1 MCSTQT
7 GSSDEITQSDVAIS
21 DSAVDNAETVCLE
34 DLHVTSEDDLAIGVA
49 QSLHAVTDAIAE
61 TDARPPQLSL
71 V

>member
-1 MCSTQT
+1 MN
-7 GSSDEITQSDVAIS
+7 GVPSDELAQSDVTIS

-34 DLHVTSEDDLAIGVA
+34 DRHVTSEDDLAIEVA

-61 TDARPPQLSL
+61 ADARPLQLSF